1 MTKGGILH
9 ASCFIIKLNEI
20 QSLPE
25 GSNPL
30 LANCGF
36 FPSASISINS
46 ADVVRSSLTHPII
59 IRHFPT
65 RNDERHFLQKAQESM
80 LCAKHGLDFLQSND
94 FPDERFPP
102 RNYSCV
108 QLFYPLVCNLRVG
121 HISPSIMDSSPS
133 LIMSSFEICT
143 RRALLVLQ
151 QINDSGP

>member
-1 MTKGGILH
+1 
-9 ASCFIIKLNEI
+9 
-20 QSLPE
+20 
-25 GSNPL
+25 
-30 LANCGF
+30 
-36 FPSASISINS
+36 
-46 ADVVRSSLTHPII
+46 
-59 IRHFPT
+59 
-65 RNDERHFLQKAQESM
+65 M

-143 RRALLVLQ
+143 RALLVLQ
-151 QINDSGP
+151 QINDSGPEAHRYCKASYSVHTRE